1 MGGLC
6 DRDVPSV
13 AIVCYSRG
21 CSGRLSIFVLSL
33 SSEIYLNVSD
43 TAQKYARDSLHPIR
57 RLLGTK
63 MSDLSVFIS
72 WDNYG
77 RT

>member
-6 DRDVPSV
+6 DRDVSSV

-43 TAQKYARDSLHPIR
+43 TAQKYARDSLHTI
-57 RLLGTK
+57 
-63 MSDLSVFIS
+63 
-72 WDNYG
+72 
-77 RT
+77 